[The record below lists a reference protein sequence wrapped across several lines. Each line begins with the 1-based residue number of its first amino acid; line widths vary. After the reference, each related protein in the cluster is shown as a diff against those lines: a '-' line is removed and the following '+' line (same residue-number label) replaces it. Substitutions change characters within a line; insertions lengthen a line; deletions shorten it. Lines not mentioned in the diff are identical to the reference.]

1 MNSRSTKPDPKPAS
15 VPPDTEP
22 KPKKDGNDVKWYD
35 RRLMIPSIII
45 APLLFVLFYTL
56 AMRHKP
62 PEGFVFEREPVLS
75 GTYKCCEAGGRSS
88 QSWVGSQQVSCKP
101 FGYHSIGR
109 NLNDCGL
116 KEQLD
121 GRQVEVTRAYVPS
134 SRERDPIVV
143 QITSQGQTY
152 YDVSD
157 QRIRERWISESISDA
172 AGLGFLLTLI
182 IHLILNIYFNY
193 FHKLTPRKGAQ

>member
-1 MNSRSTKPDPKPAS
+1 
-15 VPPDTEP
+15 
-22 KPKKDGNDVKWYD
+22 
-35 RRLMIPSIII
+35 MIPSLVIW
-45 APLLFVLFYTL
+45 LVLSVLFYTL

-75 GTYKCCEAGGRSS
+75 GTYKCCEAGGGSS

-157 QRIRERWISESISDA
+157 QRIRERWIDESTSG
-172 AGLGFLLTLI
+172 AGLLAFLLTLI
-182 IHLILNIYFNY
+182 VHFILGIYFIY
-193 FHKLTPRKGAQ
+193 FHNAPSKGDQ